1 MLSNEGMSKYTSS
14 ESDTNKYV
22 SRFEKRI
29 YIPLPGLEARRQ
41 MFDIHVGDTP
51 CQLTWKDYC
60 TLADK
65 ADGFSWS
72 DISTVVRDAL
82 MQPVRKSHFCYLFQ
96 ASCESRYCK
105 WRTEEMS
112 LFTGWSKS
120 GGEIMVSNRFRRITR
135 TTVKDRWFLKVFE

>member
-41 MFDIHVGDTP
+41 MFEIHVGDTP
-51 CQLTWKDYC
+51 CQLTRKDYC

-65 ADGFSWS
+65 ADGFS
-72 DISTVVRDAL
+72 
-82 MQPVRKSHFCYLFQ
+82 
-96 ASCESRYCK
+96 
-105 WRTEEMS
+105 
-112 LFTGWSKS
+112 
-120 GGEIMVSNRFRRITR
+120 
-135 TTVKDRWFLKVFE
+135 